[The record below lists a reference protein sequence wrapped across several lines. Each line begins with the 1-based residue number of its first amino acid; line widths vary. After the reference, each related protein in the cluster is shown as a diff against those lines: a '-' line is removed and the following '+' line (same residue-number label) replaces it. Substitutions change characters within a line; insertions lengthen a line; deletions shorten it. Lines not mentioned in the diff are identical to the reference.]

1 MEEAQQHL
9 QSSVLGI
16 ANAGDIGDNC
26 QQLVLSYLPKVVMI
40 ALDAPWSAENGI
52 FLGSGTPGTSAG
64 ESNEQGMAPGESDGP
79 ASAWLEAL

>member
-16 ANAGDIGDNC
+16 ANAGGNC

-79 ASAWLEAL
+79 ASAWLEVL